1 MPQFALRGLTPTFG
15 SFDDEQFDE
24 RQLEHRFADNT
35 AFPVVG
41 YWIRKLQARFSA
53 GEYAAALEASSWA
66 QRLLGTSPIWNTAS
80 LRWIFVMADYHLYG
94 ALARATACD
103 TASAD
108 QRQQH
113 VAALV
118 DCSVSF
124 GTNCG
129 ALLFCPG
136 VQVPARPGPVKGMRK
151 AAIVLRPTGIEV
163 IDQLLP

>member
-1 MPQFALRGLTPTFG
+1 MPT
-15 SFDDEQFDE
+15 
-24 RQLEHRFADNT
+24 
-35 AFPVVG
+35 
-41 YWIRKLQARFSA
+41 SA
-53 GEYAAALEASSWA
+53 GAPIQEYFATVTDPRVERTKLH
-66 QRLLGTSPIWNTAS
+66 LLMDI
-80 LRWIFVMADYHLYG
+80 LVMAICAVICGADSWVEMEAYG
-94 ALARATACD
+94 RAKEQWLRQFLALPNGIPSHDTFAR
-103 TASAD
+103 
-108 QRQQH
+108 
-113 VAALV
+113 VLV

>member
-1 MPQFALRGLTPTFG
+1 MRCKVPDQSRDQFIEQIAAELKRPVR
-15 SFDDEQFDE
+15 FDPRFDE
-24 RQLEHRFADNT
+24 RVMEALNAPEVIPLHPDRRESTRRPWIVRPWTLRVEGEVRKPLEIDIDQLLKW
-35 AFPVVG
+35 FP
-41 YWIRKLQARFSA
+41 
-53 GEYAAALEASSWA
+53 
-66 QRLLGTSPIWNTAS
+66 
-80 LRWIFVMADYHLYG
+80 
-94 ALARATACD
+94 
-103 TASAD
+103 
-108 QRQQH
+108 
-113 VAALV
+113 LV